1 MDRKEF
7 FEGLNLTHWDLSD
20 RKLIQAAYELAKLG
34 HAKQTRDGGGRYFEH
49 PREVAR
55 LLIGFGY
62 LECETICTG
71 LLHDG
76 IEDTYIPEIVYIQT
90 FGACVY
96 RSIETLS
103 KSIPHNDPLTGRV
116 IGYIKKTLEEYFTEL
131 MKAPKHVRAT
141 KCCDRLHNLRTL
153 GGRSNRKKR
162 EQIDETVKYILPLAD
177 ATDPEIAKAI
187 RVEIALLEADLM
199 RHPLTA

>member
-7 FEGLNLTHWDLSD
+7 FDGLNLTRWDLSD

-34 HAKQTRDGGGRYFEH
+34 HAKQTRDGGSRYFDH

-55 LLIGFGY
+55 LCITFGY
-62 LECETICTG
+62 LECETVCTA

-76 IEDTYIPEIVYIQT
+76 IEDTFIPDIVYIQT
-90 FGACVY
+90 FGSCVY

-103 KSIPHNDPLTGRV
+103 KTIPHNDPLNGCV
-116 IGYIKKTLEEYFTEL
+116 IGYIKKTLEAYFEEL
-131 MKAPKHVRAT
+131 ANAPKHVRAI

-162 EQIDETVKYILPLAD
+162 EQIDETNKYILPLAD
-177 ATDPEIAKAI
+177 ATDIEIAKAI
-187 RVEIALLEADLM
+187 RVEIALLEADLI